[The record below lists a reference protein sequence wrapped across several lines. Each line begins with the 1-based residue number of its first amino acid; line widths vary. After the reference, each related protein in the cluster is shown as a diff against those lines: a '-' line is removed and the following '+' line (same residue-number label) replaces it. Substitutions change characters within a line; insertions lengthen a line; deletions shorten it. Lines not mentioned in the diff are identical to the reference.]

1 MDQPDEITWCVRFW
15 ASWRIAPQSTVP
27 DRQWGRQPC
36 VSYHPLV
43 PWISLLQFRLAATC
57 SRQPGRE
64 PYAWETKNLIMWEL
78 FLCKA
83 ADWGVFSSV
92 LLQQLNFV
100 VALPRLMVIAPPIAS
115 MQALAL
121 QLGLL
126 MLVIDLSYIAGRK
139 VLFIFK

>member
-1 MDQPDEITWCVRFW
+1 MCTILGQLTYSSPEYSSGQAMRQTALCVVSSVSSVDQPLTVSACCDMLSAARSRAIRLRDKKLNNVR
-15 ASWRIAPQSTVP
+15 
-27 DRQWGRQPC
+27 
-36 VSYHPLV
+36 
-43 PWISLLQFRLAATC
+43 
-57 SRQPGRE
+57 
-64 PYAWETKNLIMWEL
+64 L
-78 FLCKA
+78 FLCEA

-115 MQALAL
+115 VQALAL